1 MSTLRAVVVDDDR
14 LNREMVAKTL
24 GSNGFD
30 TLQAEDAIM
39 GFREVEKSTPQLVV
53 IDVVLPGGLDGVGL
67 CRMVRKAP
75 DTKDSVIVM
84 ITASDRKKEAGRALN
99 AGADILIGKPFSPK
113 QFWNQ
118 VDQILKSR
126 GVQK

>member
-14 LNREMVAKTL
+14 LNREIVAKTL
-24 GSNGFD
+24 DSNGFD
-30 TLQAEDAIM
+30 TFQAEDAIK
-39 GFREVEKSTPQLVV
+39 GFREVENSTPQLGV
-53 IDVVLPGGLDGVGL
+53 IDVVLPGTLDGVGL
-67 CRMVRKAP
+67 CQMVRAAP
-75 DTKDSVIVM
+75 DTKNSVIVM

-99 AGADILIGKPFSPK
+99 AGADVLIGKPFSPK

-118 VDQILKSR
+118 VEQILKSR